1 MIVVMVVGVTSVNAG
16 AVIPPVN
23 IANVHTP
30 ADAAA
35 VIASCADVTYVHTPA
50 GTSKRTAAAA
60 KATAASSHKG
70 YDPAITGIA
79 F

>member
-1 MIVVMVVGVTSVNAG
+1 MVVGVTSVNAG

-23 IANVHTP
+23 IANVHTF
-30 ADAAA
+30 ADATP
-35 VIASCADVTYVHTPA
+35 VIASRADVTDVHAPG

-60 KATAASSHKG
+60 KTAAAPSNKR
-70 YDPAITGIA
+70 YDPAIIGIA

>member
-1 MIVVMVVGVTSVNAG
+1 MVIGVTSVNAR
-16 AVIPPVN
+16 AVIPPVD

-35 VIASCADVTYVHTPA
+35 VITFCSDVTDVHTPA

-60 KATAASSHKG
+60 KAAAAPSNKR
-70 YDPAITGIA
+70 YDPAIIGIA